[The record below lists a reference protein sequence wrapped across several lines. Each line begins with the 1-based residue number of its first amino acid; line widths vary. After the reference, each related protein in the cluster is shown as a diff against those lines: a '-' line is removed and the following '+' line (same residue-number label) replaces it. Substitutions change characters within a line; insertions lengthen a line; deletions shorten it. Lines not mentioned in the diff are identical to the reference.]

1 MESTSLTA
9 SLTAIRTER
18 VTDTVYQMLRERIV
32 EQRFP
37 PGSKINVEEI
47 AKQLD
52 VSRTPV
58 HEALTILANDGL
70 VEVRPRRGTFVT
82 EFTSRDYEES
92 LDIRRALEVLACETV
107 VVHATDDDIA
117 DLKHL
122 VEQMET
128 SVVDASDSAEAARKH
143 DAMNLEFHSRLVR
156 LSGNRRLI
164 ATYGDLRAH
173 IKIARAHVDA
183 TGWQSRVPVET
194 QEHLNIIDALSRRDV
209 AALKSALDTHLR
221 RSTASLIEDVMATEG
236 RTSIS

>member
-1 MESTSLTA
+1 MESD

-32 EQRFP
+32 EQRFA

-107 VVHATDDDIA
+107 VVHATEEDIA
-117 DLKHL
+117 DLRRL
-122 VEQMET
+122 VEQMAS
-128 SVVDASDSAEAARKH
+128 SVVDASDSAEA
-143 DAMNLEFHSRLVR
+143 
-156 LSGNRRLI
+156 
-164 ATYGDLRAH
+164 
-173 IKIARAHVDA
+173 
-183 TGWQSRVPVET
+183 
-194 QEHLNIIDALSRRDV
+194 QEHLNIIDALERRDV
-209 AALKSALDTHLR
+209 AALKSALDIHLR

>member
-1 MESTSLTA
+1 MESG
-9 SLTAIRTER
+9 SLTAIKTER

-32 EQRFP
+32 EQRFL

-82 EFTSRDYEES
+82 EFTIRDYEES

-107 VVHATDDDIA
+107 VVHATGEDIA
-117 DLKHL
+117 DLEHL
-122 VEQMET
+122 VREMES
-128 SVVDASDSAEAARKH
+128 SVVNATDSTEAARTH
-143 DAMNLEFHSRLVR
+143 DAMNLEFHNRLVN
-156 LSGNRRLI
+156 LSRNRRLI

-194 QEHLNIIDALSRRDV
+194 QEHLNIIEALAARDV
-209 AALKSALDTHLR
+209 VALKTALDTHLR

-236 RTSIS
+236 RTPIS

>member
-1 MESTSLTA
+1 RQGPGREWPPREAQLMESG
-9 SLTAIRTER
+9 SLTAIKTER

-32 EQRFP
+32 EQRFL

-70 VEVRPRRGTFVT
+70 VEVRPRRGPFVT
-82 EFTSRDYEES
+82 EFTIRDYEES

-107 VVHATDDDIA
+107 VVHATGEDIA
-117 DLKHL
+117 DLEHL
-122 VEQMET
+122 VREMES
-128 SVVDASDSAEAARKH
+128 SVVNATDSTEAARTH
-143 DAMNLEFHSRLVR
+143 DAMNLEFHNRLVN
-156 LSGNRRLI
+156 LSRNRRLI

-194 QEHLNIIDALSRRDV
+194 QEHLNIIEALAARDV
-209 AALKSALDTHLR
+209 VALK
-221 RSTASLIEDVMATEG
+221 TA
-236 RTSIS
+236 

>member
-1 MESTSLTA
+1 MESD

-32 EQRFP
+32 EQRFA

-107 VVHATDDDIA
+107 VVHATEEDIA
-117 DLKHL
+117 DLRRL
-122 VEQMET
+122 VEQMAS
-128 SVVDASDSAEAARKH
+128 SVVDASDSAEAARTH
-143 DAMNLEFHSRLVR
+143 DAMNLEFHSRFVK
-156 LSGNRRLI
+156 LSLNRRLI
-164 ATYGDLRAH
+164 AIYGDLRAH

-194 QEHLNIIDALSRRDV
+194 QEHLNIIDALERRDV
-209 AALKSALDTHLR
+209 AALKSALDIHLR